1 MLRATEIHRA
11 PSPFY
16 ALATEG
22 GTVFGGCGD
31 GSVLAWTPEEPDR
44 IRMVARAPAPVFAL
58 AALDVDSMA
67 LGTQAGELIVLDRQ
81 VRSQRAAMFAHA
93 AGVHAIAA
101 LPDGALV
108 SAGAD
113 GCLAVWRMDHAGGLR
128 AERRIPL
135 LDGKLRAVQVSADG
149 KMVVVAGADGRIR
162 LLDTERYNEHAS
174 WPGHEG
180 GTTALLFHPSKPAL
194 VSGGKDGHVRVWD
207 LHAGNRELLSLAAHR
222 STVYALCVAEEGRTI
237 VSASRDKTLKRWASA
252 DLSALERLDAT
263 RGGHAR
269 SVNAACTLGQA
280 LFSAGDD
287 GRLLRWLP
295 DQNG

>member
-1 MLRATEIHRA
+1 MFRATEIHRA
-11 PSPFY
+11 PAPFY
-16 ALATEG
+16 ALATWG
-22 GTVFGGCGD
+22 STVFGGCGD
-31 GSVLAWTPEEPDR
+31 GSVLEWTPDEPDR
-44 IRMVARAPAPVFAL
+44 IRMIARAPAAIFAL
-58 AALDVDSMA
+58 AALDASSAA
-67 LGTQAGELIVLDRQ
+67 LGTQAGELIVLDRH
-81 VRSQRAAMFAHA
+81 VRSQRAAVLAHPS
-93 AGVHAIAA
+93 GVHAIAA

-113 GCLAVWRMDHAGGLR
+113 GCLVVWRTDHAGDLR

-135 LDGKLRAVQVSADG
+135 LEGKLRAVQVSANG

-180 GTTALLFHPSKPAL
+180 GTTALLFHPEKPAV
-194 VSGGKDGHVRVWD
+194 VSGGKDGHMRVWD
-207 LHAGNRELLSLAAHR
+207 LHASNRELLSLPAHR
-222 STVYALCVAEEGRTI
+222 STVYALCVAEEGSTI
-237 VSASRDKTLKRWASA
+237 VSASRDKTLKRWSSS

-269 SVNAACTLGQA
+269 SVNAACVLDGR

-287 GRLLRWLP
+287 GRLLRWLT
-295 DQNG
+295 DQKG